1 MTKNRR
7 RSNSFWK
14 VAFPALLLAVL
25 AIATPAR
32 PAEID
37 LLVVYTPRL
46 ENDYGGY
53 DGVEALVRASVE
65 SSNISFENSNIDIEL
80 RLVGLRKVDYEED
93 DEDMGVDLDHMRN
106 KDGVIDEIHTWR
118 TELGADVVYMFR
130 SDTYGIDHIGKAW
143 LLDDEQGEESY
154 AYGVVSGQYALG
166 DLVLQHEIGHN
177 LGAAHDPDNTEN
189 GGLFSYS
196 YGHRFTVSYSTYRSV
211 MAYAPGYEVNYF
223 SSPNIKYEGVATGTS
238 QRDNARTLRNTAST
252 VAGYRSF
259 KPSKPTAIANYD
271 DSDWIEDTD
280 NNGYEKVTLDG
291 SGSRGWPGVE
301 AWNWSWPGG
310 SASGETVEAEL
321 PLGTNTVTLTVTGV
335 GGLKDSESI
344 QVTVHGFSPIENIFT
359 TQHGLFL
366 QKADGRTTAAGY
378 NSDKLMGVEENDY
391 YITTHTKIKF
401 DNLHQVSGSG
411 NETLFLMKDGSVY
424 AVGRQWSQNFPDKT
438 EDGFTKIFDEGIVSV
453 VSGYSHSLF
462 LDDEGKVWGAG
473 SNDNGQL
480 GGGPEGPNSIVLSV
494 IFESGAKAICA
505 GQAFSSIIGT
515 DGSLWVSGQA
525 RYDPFPGVESSEYR
539 NFTRIEQS
547 GVVAFDSGND
557 HIVYLK
563 EDGSVWTTGYNREGQ
578 LGTGDQNQGV
588 EQAQKI
594 VDTGAASVEA
604 GAYATYV
611 TMNDGTIWGTGYGLI
626 SPQAFHSEKVYELQP
641 LLTSRVAKISAS
653 DNLLAVLLK
662 DGSVWVGGRNDHGQF
677 GLGYTGDEM
686 SPLLQT
692 TPVTDFSQ
700 PNRAPT
706 AQGKV
711 LGYPIDDDGDGF
723 ATVNLD
729 ASNSSDDWRIES
741 YLWTLPDGSSNEQK
755 PTALLPVGESSIS
768 LTVFDDQG
776 LQHSQDIVVEVKPFT
791 RPTSVYAGH
800 DRFFIIREDGSLW
813 CGGAAEDQLF
823 GFDYTRDFYQKAIPV
838 MASDVVKIV
847 DGSDHCLVLKTDGS
861 VWGTGSNKQGQLGL
875 GEQPSSHGFVEIWPS
890 GATDIAAEDRMSL
903 ILLDDGTAYGMGQNY
918 QGQIADSTKDI
929 VQSPHRLPLEGIRE
943 LATSGYNSILLLE
956 DGRVVQL
963 QRSTDERTEPF
974 IEIVQEGA
982 KHLKAINS
990 ELLLYIDQEDR
1001 ISHRS
1006 LGSYTP
1012 YFGNYLADPDFTFDT
1027 IIDEGVRDIQLR
1039 NEKPLVVDANG
1050 ASYTFGQSY
1059 SRSYRFPLS
1068 KYQKDYFF
1076 FSSVEQASAYDNFA
1090 VFLLE
1095 DGSVWLSTNNYRFGQ
1110 DIAGNTIPSL
1120 ISKPFENRQNQGP
1133 VAHISYQERA
1143 YVLPGTS
1150 SKMVTLDGSDST
1162 DDKFIKSWRWSW
1174 NEGTAYGPI
1183 LSQYFDAG
1191 STEVTLTVT
1200 DAEGAY
1206 HSETVTV
1213 TVEEN
1218 TQIAGLSGSSSA
1230 NAILF
1235 SDGHALLQGHITGTA
1250 IGLAHSDL
1258 NYAQGHQITQG
1269 NIKQLDTSWNT
1280 TGLIDKEGAL
1290 WLTGNNTSGELGLGY
1305 KSALEPFRKVI
1316 PENVVD
1322 FSLTDNASF
1331 ACLSDGSLWATGQNR
1346 DSQFASD
1353 SIESSDEWLQIIESG
1368 VSQVETNGSAV
1379 YIMMEN
1385 GSVWMFGRNQTFD
1398 SSSLPY
1404 NAIIVSPI
1412 QILESDAKEIFSSNS
1427 VILVIKQDGSLWG
1440 AGSNDASKLGLPG
1453 NIQRSNQFVKLSN
1466 GPVAKARTIGNRTI
1480 WLMEDGS
1487 LWGLG
1492 SSYNRL
1498 LGLGSTNGYTA
1509 IKDPLA
1515 LFKSGIRD
1523 FSLSNDATVVLTDDG
1538 SIYSTE
1544 KGDFG
1549 YNSASTNYSSTW
1561 HPLSSGSKPQ
1571 GNASPIAN
1579 AGKDSVFYTTNDY
1592 GHAYL
1597 DGTLSQDDWA
1607 IEKWQ
1612 WDLNGYQ
1619 LNSALTEAFLNVGTY
1634 TATLTVTDFF
1644 GNTSS
1649 DTVEIELRRGSA
1661 FEAWLLTYLSEEQID
1676 ALDDKKNSDFDQD
1689 GHSNYTEFLFQTD
1702 PTSKTSKASLGWI
1715 YNSGCLFLDVLG
1727 SGAYQDLPILMSKD
1741 LIHWSSWNGAAVNE
1755 QSNDPIFLKISDQQ
1769 Y

>member
-1 MTKNRR
+1 M
-7 RSNSFWK
+7 
-14 VAFPALLLAVL
+14 
-25 AIATPAR
+25 ATPVR
-32 PAEID
+32 SAEID

-93 DEDMGVDLDHMRN
+93 DEDMSVDLDHMRN
-106 KDGVIDEIHTWR
+106 KDGVIDETHTWR
-118 TELGADVVYMFR
+118 TEVGADVVYMFR
-130 SDTYGIDHIGKAW
+130 SDTYGIDHIGQAW
-143 LLDDEQGEESY
+143 LLDDERGEESY
-154 AYGVVSGQYALG
+154 AYGVVSGQYVLG

-177 LGAAHDPDNTEN
+177 LGAAHDPDNTES

-259 KPSKPTAIANYD
+259 RPSKPTAIANYD
-271 DSDWIEDTD
+271 DSEWIEDTD

-310 SASGETVEAEL
+310 SASGETVDAEL

-335 GGLKDSESI
+335 GGLKDSASI

-359 TQHGLFL
+359 TQHGVFL

-378 NSDKLMGVEENDY
+378 NSDKLMGVEDNDY

-401 DNLHQVSGSG
+401 DNLHQVSGKGSH
-411 NETLFLMKDGSVY
+411 TLFLLKDGSVY
-424 AVGRQWSQNFPDKT
+424 GTGYYWRRQFPYQT
-438 EDGFTKIFDEGIVSV
+438 VDGFTKIFDGGIISV
-453 VSGYSHSLF
+453 ASGPSHSLF
-462 LDDEGKVWGAG
+462 LDDKGKVWGAG
-473 SNDNGQL
+473 SNNDGQL
-480 GGGPEGPNSIVLSV
+480 GGGPESPNSTELSV
-494 IFESGAKAICA
+494 IFDSGAKAISA
-505 GQAFSSIIGT
+505 GQSFSSIIGT
-515 DGSLWVSGQA
+515 DGSLWVSGKV
-525 RYDPFPGVESSEYR
+525 RYDPFPSVEYSDYR
-539 NFTRIEQS
+539 NFTKIEQS
-547 GVVAFDSGND
+547 GVVAFDSGSE

-578 LGTGDQNQGV
+578 LGTGEQNRSV
-588 EQAQKI
+588 DQAQKI
-594 VDTGAASVEA
+594 VDTGAVSVEA
-604 GAYATYV
+604 GANNTYV
-611 TMNDGTIWGTGYGLI
+611 TLNDGTIWGTGYGLI
-626 SPQAFHSEKVYELQP
+626 SPQAFRSENAYVLQP
-641 LLTSRVAKISAS
+641 IFSSRVQKISAS
-653 DNLLAVLLK
+653 YNSLAVLLK
-662 DGSVWVGGRNDHGQF
+662 DGSVWVGGRNDYGQL
-677 GLGYTGDEM
+677 GLGYTDQQM
-686 SPLLQT
+686 NPLLQT
-692 TPVTDFSQ
+692 TPVTDLSQ
-700 PNRAPT
+700 PNGAPT
-706 AQGKV
+706 ARGKV

-741 YLWTLPDGSSNEQK
+741 YLWTLPDGPSNEQK
-755 PTALLPVGESSIS
+755 PTVQLPVGESSFT

-776 LQHSQDIVVEVKPFT
+776 LQHSQDFVVEVKPFT
-791 RPTSVYAGH
+791 RPTSVYAGNE
-800 DRFFIIREDGSLW
+800 RFFMIKQDGSLW
-813 CGGAAEDQLF
+813 CAGEVDDQFF
-823 GFDYTRDFYQKAIPV
+823 GSEYTESFFQKPTPV
-838 MASDVVKIV
+838 MASDVVKVV
-847 DGSDHCLVLKTDGS
+847 DGFDHCLVLKTDGS
-861 VWGTGSNKQGQLGL
+861 VWGTGSNNQGQLGL
-875 GEQPSSHGFVEIWPS
+875 GEQSSSHGFVEIWPS
-890 GATDIAAEDRMSL
+890 GATDIAAAAHMSL
-903 ILLDDGTAYGMGQNY
+903 ILLNDGTAYGMGQNY
-918 QGQIADSTKDI
+918 LGQVEDSAADF
-929 VQSPHRLPLEGIRE
+929 VQSPHRLPLEEIKE

-974 IEIVQEGA
+974 IEIVQDGA
-982 KHLKAINS
+982 KHLKAVNT

-1012 YFGNYLADPDFTFDT
+1012 YFGNYLADPDFAFDT
-1027 IIDEGVRDIQLR
+1027 IIDEDVLDIQLR
-1039 NEKPLVVDANG
+1039 SEKPLVVDANG

-1076 FSSVEQASAYDNFA
+1076 FSSVEQASVYDNLA

-1095 DGSVWLSTNNYRFGQ
+1095 DGSVWFSTGNYRFGQ
-1110 DIAGNTIPSL
+1110 NIASNTIPSL

-1143 YVLPGTS
+1143 YVLPGIP
-1150 SKMVTLDGSDST
+1150 SKMVTLDGSGST

-1174 NEGTAYGPI
+1174 NNKTANHPI
-1183 LSQYFDAG
+1183 LSEYFGVG

-1200 DAEGAY
+1200 DKEGLF
-1206 HSETVTV
+1206 HSKTVTV

-1218 TQIAGLSGSSSA
+1218 SEIAGLFSSVSA
-1230 NAILF
+1230 NAILYRN
-1235 SDGHALLQGHITGTA
+1235 GHALLQGYTASPA
-1250 IGLAHSDL
+1250 IGLAHT
-1258 NYAQGHQITQG
+1258 NENRAFGHQMTRG
-1269 NIKQLDTSWNT
+1269 NIKQLDNEWNN

-1290 WLTGNNTSGELGLGY
+1290 WLSGYNTSGELGLGY
-1305 KSALEPFRKVI
+1305 KSALEPFQKVI

-1322 FSLTDNASF
+1322 FSLTNDASF
-1331 ACLSDGSLWATGQNR
+1331 ACLSDGSLWAAGLNR
-1346 DSQFASD
+1346 DSRFASD
-1353 SIESSDEWLQIIESG
+1353 SIESSDEWLKIIESG
-1368 VSQVETNGSAV
+1368 VSHVEANGSAV

-1440 AGSNDASKLGLPG
+1440 AGSNDALKLGLPD

-1466 GPVAKARTIGNRTI
+1466 GPVVKARTIGNRTI

-1498 LGLGSTNGYTA
+1498 LGLGNTDGYTA

-1561 HPLSSGSKPQ
+1561 HPLSSSSKPQ

-1579 AGKDSVFYTTNDY
+1579 AGKDSVFYTTYDY
-1592 GHAYL
+1592 GYVYL

-1619 LNSALTEAFLNVGTY
+1619 LDSALTEAFLNVGTY

-1649 DTVEIELRRGSA
+1649 DTVEIELRKGSA
-1661 FEAWLLTYLSEEQID
+1661 FDVWLRTYLSDEQID
-1676 ALDDKKNSDFDQD
+1676 ALNDIKNSDFDQD

-1702 PTSKTSKASLGWI
+1702 PASKTSKASLGWF
-1715 YNSGCLFLDVLG
+1715 YSSGLLFPDVIG
-1727 SGAYQDLPILMSKD
+1727 SRAYSSLPIFMSTD
-1741 LIHWSSWNGAAVNE
+1741 LIHWSPWDGATVDP